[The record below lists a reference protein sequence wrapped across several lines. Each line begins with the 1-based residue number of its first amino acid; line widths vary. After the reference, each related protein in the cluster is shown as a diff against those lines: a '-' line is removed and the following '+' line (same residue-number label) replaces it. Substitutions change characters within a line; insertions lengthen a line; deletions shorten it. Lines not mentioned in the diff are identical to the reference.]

1 MNTTLDEKIL
11 DAPNVGYCSDS
22 DEETGEATS
31 TTCNNTASS
40 CGGPIPSPG
49 RANTGPKGVL
59 SDYELFVL
67 TEREKDRMKE
77 ANILKEAERFALQR
91 PTNLEEPAE
100 EEDEL
105 DRLRR
110 ERLEQMRSLRR
121 ERIHEVGSKDDFLN
135 VTEDTSGRL
144 VLVHLYDD
152 AVDGCQVLNEALL
165 ELSAQNQA
173 EKFFKVKCARLGM
186 TDRFTRSGPPTLQ
199 VYRNG
204 KLLANLV
211 RITDSLGDDFDSAD
225 LKRLLAQNGVEFETE

>member
-77 ANILKEAERFALQR
+77 ANVRQKGLVRTVMSWRAGSRDGNMHDAWGYALQFG
-91 PTNLEEPAE
+91 PGP
-100 EEDEL
+100 
-105 DRLRR
+105 RL
-110 ERLEQMRSLRR
+110 LMRSLPHVRHMR
-121 ERIHEVGSKDDFLN
+121 CCMVVHV
-135 VTEDTSGRL
+135 
-144 VLVHLYDD
+144 VLDID
-152 AVDGCQVLNEALL
+152 ACGAACCDW
-165 ELSAQNQA
+165 
-173 EKFFKVKCARLGM
+173 
-186 TDRFTRSGPPTLQ
+186 GPPMPTWSGLRMPLRSRTTLHAA
-199 VYRNG
+199 RDH
-204 KLLANLV
+204 A
-211 RITDSLGDDFDSAD
+211 F
-225 LKRLLAQNGVEFETE
+225 